1 MQSACYWDTV
11 IISDLHLGSDVS
23 RAREALNFLRTRRFK
38 RLILLG
44 DIFSDLNFRR
54 LTKEHWQF
62 LSHIRKLSNPKRN
75 VEVVWVEGNHDQ
87 GLSQLM
93 SHLVGVPVYQ
103 QYAWE
108 FNGIRHL
115 AVHGHQFDRFVVNN
129 VLLSRIGEFFYLL
142 IQKFGDKE
150 KSVARYLDRL
160 NTRWLRLSTKV
171 ANGALAYAKQS
182 GAERVFCGHTHV
194 ALNAERDG
202 VSYFNS
208 GSWIDTQCTYITIDS
223 EGAQIHVYTDGIDH
237 SDSNEEREL
246 VTASPFGFLGEA
258 GLPGDAAY
266 QSIRC

>member
-1 MQSACYWDTV
+1 MQTACYWDTV

-115 AVHGHQFDRFVVNN
+115 GTRTPIRPVRCEQHSIESRRR
-129 VLLSRIGEFFYLL
+129 VLLSADPEIWR
-142 IQKFGDKE
+142 QRKE
-150 KSVARYLDRL
+150 PR
-160 NTRWLRLSTKV
+160 
-171 ANGALAYAKQS
+171 
-182 GAERVFCGHTHV
+182 
-194 ALNAERDG
+194 
-202 VSYFNS
+202 
-208 GSWIDTQCTYITIDS
+208 
-223 EGAQIHVYTDGIDH
+223 
-237 SDSNEEREL
+237 
-246 VTASPFGFLGEA
+246 P
-258 GLPGDAAY
+258 
-266 QSIRC
+266 